1 METLIDS
8 GAGGEFIDQN
18 YARTL
23 ELSLQELTK
32 PIPPLNVDGTLNK
45 KEIIKQY
52 LNLDLNIF
60 GQKQTIQLLVTR
72 LGKEKMIL
80 GFPWHQKHNP
90 IINWQTG
97 TFKWQHIPWQVNFR
111 KQIKDLLV
119 KPLPK
124 PTEVFA
130 VTLEIWSDLIR
141 IRSESGQTT
150 YQPNFMF

>member
-45 KEIIKQY
+45 KGIIKQY
-52 LNLDLNIF
+52 LHLDRNIF
-60 GQKQTIQLLVTR
+60 GQKQKTIQLLVTR

-97 TFKWQHIPWQVNFR
+97 TFKWQHIP
-111 KQIKDLLV
+111 
-119 KPLPK
+119 
-124 PTEVFA
+124 
-130 VTLEIWSDLIR
+130 
-141 IRSESGQTT
+141 
-150 YQPNFMF
+150 

>member
-45 KEIIKQY
+45 KGIIKQY

-80 GFPWHQKHNP
+80 E
-90 IINWQTG
+90 
-97 TFKWQHIPWQVNFR
+97 
-111 KQIKDLLV
+111 QIKDLLV

-130 VTLEIWSDLIR
+130 VTLEI
-141 IRSESGQTT
+141 
-150 YQPNFMF
+150 